1 MLHVLISM
9 FLWATLETVVLTAVA
24 SAAAG
29 KASGVKKCALGWAI
43 PTSLVYNFLIFY
55 FVQPSQEG
63 FLFGQG
69 WSIFAAA
76 FYLGLAGRLALTSD
90 SDRESSP
97 GAALMAVAT
106 AIVALEVVLWTGSTL
121 AVTVGAGNAQNYA
134 SLANIEIASP
144 EDRLPETDTKNI
156 VLVTED
162 IAQYLGQQALNSAGN
177 NLGSLFQIRQSE
189 LVLQSIQKRLYYAA
203 PLEYANP
210 FSQFGFFS
218 KKIEASPGYVLIDA
232 ENPNA
237 EAKIVTSSPL
247 RYLPGAYFQQNLAR
261 LIYQHGYTMIDK
273 ATFEV
278 DDDFHPHFTAAVLTP
293 KFGGVDGTV
302 VKKIVVVNAETGD
315 ITEYEPGAAPAW
327 LDRVFSKGLVS
338 QIVYQ
343 WGLWSAP
350 ESRAEWPNFAG
361 EYQMTPED
369 PEIVYNNSDTPV
381 WLVPMRSHQSSNA
394 SSTGIILFDTS
405 NNHGVMYP
413 GLSGLGVGENVTHT
427 FQNAASNIRSYPIDA
442 VQLYSIN
449 GVPTWV
455 GVYTQAQGTHG
466 ESFAA
471 VGLVDARHL
480 NGANVIMAAD
490 MNSALSRYASYLAS
504 GGGLT
509 ADEIASMAKLEK
521 TVGQINRIGLSV
533 ESGESYYHILVVGQ
547 NQPFTATL
555 KVSRLLPLMQ
565 VGDNVQI
572 EYLGSNSD
580 RAVTSI
586 IDKELEALTQSA
598 EVEKE

>member
-1 MLHVLISM
+1 MVLLEIMLWSV
-9 FLWATLETVVLTAVA
+9 LETALVLAVA
-24 SAAAG
+24 SAASGAKKGVAG
-29 KASGVKKCALGWAI
+29 CALVFAV
-43 PTSLVYNFLIFY
+43 PTSLLYNFIVFY
-55 FVQPSQEG
+55 FLQPVQEG

-69 WSIFAAA
+69 WTVFAAVVYVGIA
-76 FYLGLAGRLALTSD
+76 GLLATAAD
-90 SDRESSP
+90 DKESNTGSALVVLAV
-97 GAALMAVAT
+97 AALL
-106 AIVALEVVLWTGSTL
+106 LEVTLWTGNGL
-121 AVTVGAGNAQNYA
+121 AVTFGAGNAQNFA
-134 SLANIEIASP
+134 SLANIEVASV
-144 EDRLPETDTKNI
+144 EDKLPETDTHNI
-156 VLVTED
+156 VLVTPD

-177 NLGSLFQIRQSE
+177 NLGSLFLIQPGEWVRQS
-189 LVLQSIQKRLYYAA
+189 IKGHLYYAA

-210 FSQFGFFS
+210 LSQFGILS
-218 KKIEASPGYVLIDA
+218 QKIEASPGYVLVDA

-237 EAKIVTSSPL
+237 DARIVSSLPL
-247 RYLPGAYFQQNLAR
+247 RYLPGAAFQQNLYR
-261 LIYQHGYTMIDK
+261 HVYQHGYTMIDK
-273 ATFEV
+273 PSFEV
-278 DDDFHPHFTAAVLTP
+278 DEEFRPHFTAAVLAP
-293 KFGGVDGTV
+293 KFGVAGTM
-302 VKKIVVVNAETGD
+302 VKKILVINATTGD
-315 ITEYEPGAAPAW
+315 ITEYQPGKAPEW
-327 LDRVFSKGLVS
+327 LDRVFSSNLVS
-338 QIVYQ
+338 DIVSQ
-343 WGLWSAP
+343 WGLWSSS
-350 ESRAEWPNFAG
+350 ESRSQWPNWAG
-361 EYQMTPED
+361 QFQMTPEL
-369 PEIVYNNSDTPV
+369 PELVYNNSDIPV
-381 WLVPMRSHQSSNA
+381 WLIPMRSHQASNA
-394 SSTGIILFDTS
+394 SSTGVLLYDTRD
-405 NNHGVMYP
+405 NKGIFYP
-413 GLSGLGVGENVTHT
+413 GLSGLGVGDNVTHT

-455 GVYTQAQGTHG
+455 GVYTQAQGEHG
-466 ESFAA
+466 QSFAA

-533 ESGESYYHILVVGQ
+533 ELGESYYHILVGGQ

-586 IDKELEALTQSA
+586 IDQELEALTQSA
-598 EVEKE
+598 E